1 MIHNELINRI
11 LSSII
16 LISLSIFFIIKGDL
30 FFICFILVL
39 LFISIYEWYLMTKNT
54 MYKLLGIIFLIIS
67 FYSSYLLRME
77 MDLDY
82 IYFTLVLSICILTDI
97 GGYIFGKI
105 IQGPKLTKIS
115 PKKTYAG
122 AIGGYFCSIAIISL
136 VFTYVDKIS
145 EVLNIN
151 LLLKNFQFNIFIFIF
166 LISTVSQFGDI
177 FVSYFKRQSNIKN
190 TGKIIPGHG
199 GLLDRID
206 GMIFAYPI
214 AYLIT
219 NTSIF
224 KYL

>member
-1 MIHNELINRI
+1 
-11 LSSII
+11 
-16 LISLSIFFIIKGDL
+16 
-30 FFICFILVL
+30 
-39 LFISIYEWYLMTKNT
+39 
-54 MYKLLGIIFLIIS
+54 
-67 FYSSYLLRME
+67 ME

-206 GMIFAYPI
+206 GMIFAFPVS
-214 AYLIT
+214 YLILK
-219 NTSIF
+219 II
-224 KYL
+224 Y